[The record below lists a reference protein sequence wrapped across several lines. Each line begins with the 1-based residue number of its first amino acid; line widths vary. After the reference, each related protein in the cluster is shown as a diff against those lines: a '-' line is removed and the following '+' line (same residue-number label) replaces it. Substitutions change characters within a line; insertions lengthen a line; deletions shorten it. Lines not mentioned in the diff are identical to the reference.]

1 MAAQPSALDLICRP
15 SGLTL
20 GIELPLDNDWSV
32 AGEAKRSADG
42 RPRGVPDL
50 SGHTEY
56 VRKVDAA
63 GFAAIWMRDVP
74 VFDSV
79 RMGDAGSVYDIFT
92 YLGFLAGIT
101 QNVAIGTAAVVLP
114 IRHPLMI
121 AKAAASAD
129 ALSNGRLILGVAS
142 GDRPIEYP
150 LLGLDFE
157 SRGARFRESVAYLR
171 AAWQPGGLPVGD
183 NQREPTFDLLPRPAQ
198 AAIPLVVAGRAQ
210 QTDEWIAANMDGQF
224 VYPGDITQLTAQAGA
239 WHAARG
245 SDGAFISAFHL
256 DLADDPDEGA
266 TPHHF
271 GARIGRHRFLDHLEA
286 LRRVGVDHLAVL
298 LRRSSRP
305 IDEVLDELAS
315 EILPAL
321 GATAPTVKAA

>member
-1 MAAQPSALDLICRP
+1 MAVQRSALDLICKP
-15 SGLTL
+15 GGLTL
-20 GIELPLDNDWSV
+20 GIELPLDNDWTA
-32 AGEAKRSADG
+32 AGEAKRRADG

-50 SGHTEY
+50 SGHAEF

-79 RMGDAGSVYDIFT
+79 RMGDAGSVYDAFA

-101 QNVAIGTAAVVLP
+101 RHVAIGTAAVVLP

-157 SRGARFRESVAYLR
+157 RRGERFRDAVTYLR
-171 AAWQPGGLPVGD
+171 AAWQPGGLPVGENLRD
-183 NQREPTFDLLPRPAQ
+183 PTLDLLPRPVQ
-198 AAIPLVVAGRAQ
+198 ATIPLIIAGRGQ
-210 QTDEWIAANMDGQF
+210 QTQDWITANMDGQF
-224 VYPGDITQLTAQAGA
+224 VYPGDVARLAAQAAA
-239 WHAARG
+239 WRAGRG

-256 DLADDPDEGA
+256 DLADDPDERA
-266 TPHHF
+266 TPHPF

-286 LRRVGVDHLAVL
+286 LRRVGVNHLAVL
-298 LRRSSRP
+298 LRRSVRP

-315 EILPAL
+315 EILPVL
-321 GATAPTVKAA
+321 GSAPSAAHAA